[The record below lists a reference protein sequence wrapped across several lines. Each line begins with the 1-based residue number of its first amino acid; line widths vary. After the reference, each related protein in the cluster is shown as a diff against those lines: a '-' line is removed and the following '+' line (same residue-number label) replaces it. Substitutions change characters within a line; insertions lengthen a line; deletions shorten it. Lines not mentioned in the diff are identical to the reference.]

1 MHLTKLSIVAS
12 ALTAVMNVDLC
23 FAFMNP
29 IIVGH
34 HSITECS
41 YRYHMNSLKMAEE
54 NIDDEEDAPAIES
67 TFKVN
72 DNGNNLT
79 NRFTYGL
86 NALMGEF
93 DPATKE
99 TDNENSDGMILNA
112 MLNFPTSYAFNV
124 VGKTNGDD
132 EKASDFSKMVEEIV
146 RKNSGAE
153 DLECVIKPRGKN
165 FTKIVIEVTVESSSM
180 ITNIYDE
187 LAALDQTVMRF

>member
-34 HSITECS
+34 HSITEGS
-41 YRYHMNSLKMAEE
+41 YRYHINSLKMAEE
-54 NIDDEEDAPAIES
+54 NIDEEDAPAIE
-67 TFKVN
+67 TTVKVN

-99 TDNENSDGMILNA
+99 IDNENSDGMLLNA

-124 VGKTNGDD
+124 VGKTYGDD
-132 EKASDFSKMVEEIV
+132 EKASEYSKIVEEIV
-146 RKNSGAE
+146 RKNSGSE
-153 DLECVIKPRGKN
+153 DLECVMKPRGKN

>member
-1 MHLTKLSIVAS
+1 
-12 ALTAVMNVDLC
+12 
-23 FAFMNP
+23 MNP

-34 HSITECS
+34 HSNTDHS
-41 YRYHMNSLKMAEE
+41 YRYHINTLKMAEE
-54 NIDDEEDAPAIES
+54 NIDEEEDAPIIES
-67 TFKVN
+67 TVKVN
-72 DNGNNLT
+72 DNGNDLT
-79 NRFTYGL
+79 NRFTYKV

-93 DPATKE
+93 DPATSE
-99 TDNENSDGMILNA
+99 ADNENSDGNILSA
-112 MLNFPTSYAFNV
+112 ILHFPTSYAFNV

-132 EKASDFSKMVEEIV
+132 EKASEYSKIVEEIV

-153 DLECVIKPRGKN
+153 DFGCVIKPRGKN

>member
-1 MHLTKLSIVAS
+1 MHSKLSIVAS
-12 ALTAVMNVDLC
+12 ALSASMNVDLC

-34 HSITECS
+34 HRNTENS
-41 YRYHMNSLKMAEE
+41 HRYHISPLQMAEE
-54 NIDDEEDAPAIES
+54 NIDDEEDAPIIES

-79 NRFTYGL
+79 DRFTYGL

-99 TDNENSDGMILNA
+99 TDNENTDGIILNA
-112 MLNFPTSYAFNV
+112 LLHFPTSYAFNV

-132 EKASDFSKMVEEIV
+132 EKASEYSKMVEEIV

-165 FTKIVIEVTVESSSM
+165 FTKIVVEVTVQSSSM